1 MTYTVEW
8 QLAQDFLKRLK
19 DKELQTSDYVLTNPL
34 DHNDYIEKVGYLRGT
49 KESHEL
55 FIELMKQYFPEYRIK

>member
-1 MTYTVEW
+1 MYTVEW

-19 DKELQTSDYVLTNPL
+19 DKETQASDYVLTNPL
-34 DHNDYIEKVGYLRGT
+34 EHSEYLTQVGLIRGI

-55 FIELMKQYFPEYRIK
+55 FKELMNQYFPEYRV